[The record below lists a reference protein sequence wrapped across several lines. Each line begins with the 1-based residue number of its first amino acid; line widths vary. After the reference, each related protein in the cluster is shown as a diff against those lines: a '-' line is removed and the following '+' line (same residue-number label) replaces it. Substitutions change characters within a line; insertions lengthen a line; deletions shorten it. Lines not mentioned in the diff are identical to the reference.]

1 MFESLTLERF
11 LDYTRIYN
19 QDLYPAQYLMLGL
32 GLITILLVFFRTER
46 SSRFI
51 SAILAFFYGWIGIQF
66 YMVYFKE
73 FMPIPFVFAILF
85 ILQALIFILEGTVR
99 NRISFRFKADLYGLT
114 GTLLLLYA
122 IFGYQALEY
131 ILGRGYPEI
140 LSFGMFPCPTVIFS
154 LGILLWTEKKFPSYI
169 LIFPIINALSGFI
182 PAFMIGIIEDIGLI
196 ISGLLV
202 LFLLSRRDKYL
213 IFRKIKKEGP

>member
-1 MFESLTLERF
+1 MFESFTLERF
-11 LDYTRIYN
+11 LNYASRYN
-19 QDLYPAQYLMLGL
+19 LDLYPAQYLMLGL
-32 GLITILLVFFRTER
+32 GLIAILTVFFRTEH

-66 YMVYFKE
+66 YMIYFKD
-73 FMPIPFVFAILF
+73 FMPIPFVFGILF
-85 ILQALIFILEGTVR
+85 IIQALIFILEGTIR
-99 NRISFRFKADLYGLT
+99 NRISFQFKSDLYGLT
-114 GTLLLLYA
+114 GALLLFYA
-122 IFGYQALEY
+122 LFGYQALEY
-131 ILGRGYPEI
+131 LFGRGYPEI

-154 LGILLWTEKKFPSYI
+154 LGILLWTGKKFPPYI

-202 LFLLSRRDKYL
+202 LFLLGRRDKYL
-213 IFRKIKKEGP
+213 IFRMIQKKSK

>member
-11 LDYTRIYN
+11 LNYASRYN

-32 GLITILLVFFRTER
+32 GLIAILMVFFRTER

-51 SAILAFFYGWIGIQF
+51 SAILAFFYGWIGLQF

-85 ILQALIFILEGTVR
+85 IVQALIFILEGTVR

-114 GTLLLLYA
+114 GALLIFYS

-131 ILGRGYPEI
+131 IIGRGYPEI
-140 LSFGMFPCPTVIFS
+140 LAFGMFPCPTVIFS
-154 LGILLWTEKKFPSYI
+154 LGILLWTEKKFPPYI

-196 ISGLLV
+196 ISGLIV
-202 LFLLSRRDKYL
+202 LTLLSRRDKYL
-213 IFRKIKKEGP
+213 IFNEKKGL

>member
-1 MFESLTLERF
+1 MFELFTLERF
-11 LDYTRIYN
+11 LNYASIYN
-19 QDLYPAQYLMLGL
+19 LDLYPAQYLMLGL
-32 GLITILLVFFRTER
+32 GLIAILTVFFRTER

-66 YMVYFKE
+66 YMIYFKE
-73 FMPIPFVFAILF
+73 FMPIPFVFGILF
-85 ILQALIFILEGTVR
+85 IIQALIFILEGTIS
-99 NRISFRFKADLYGLT
+99 NRISFQFKADLYGLT
-114 GTLLLLYA
+114 GALLLFYA
-122 IFGYQALEY
+122 LFGYQALEY
-131 ILGRGYPEI
+131 LLGRGYPEI

-154 LGILLWTEKKFPSYI
+154 LGLLLWTEKKFPPYI

-196 ISGLLV
+196 ISELLV

-213 IFRKIKKEGP
+213 IFKRIQKTSK

>member
-1 MFESLTLERF
+1 M
-11 LDYTRIYN
+11 
-19 QDLYPAQYLMLGL
+19 
-32 GLITILLVFFRTER
+32 VFG
-46 SSRFI
+46 S
-51 SAILAFFYGWIGIQF
+51 
-66 YMVYFKE
+66 
-73 FMPIPFVFAILF
+73 LF
-85 ILQALIFILEGTVR
+85 IAQALIFIFEGSVR
-99 NRISFRFKADLYGLT
+99 NRISFDVKANIYGLT
-114 GTLLLLYA
+114 GALLIFYA

-154 LGILLWTEKKFPSYI
+154 LGILLWTKKKFPGYI

-196 ISGLLV
+196 ISGLLA
-202 LFLLSRRDKYL
+202 LSLLGSRDKYL